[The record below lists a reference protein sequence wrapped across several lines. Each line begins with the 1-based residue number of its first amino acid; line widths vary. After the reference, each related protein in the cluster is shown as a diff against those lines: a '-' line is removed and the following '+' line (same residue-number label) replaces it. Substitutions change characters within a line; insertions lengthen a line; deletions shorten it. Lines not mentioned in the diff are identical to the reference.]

1 MNIKGLLGWLMWRG
15 IYLMKMPGTS
25 QKLGILGD
33 WINLMFSG
41 RGHVSTSAG
50 EAETRANRH
59 ADALNS

>member
-1 MNIKGLLGWLMWRG
+1 MWRG